1 MLLVKK
7 SLLPKLQKSNRAL
20 AGLLTLA
27 VLVLPTLV
35 SAAVTIENVGS
46 SLGLG
51 SSDLKQTV
59 LNVISFVLSL
69 LGLIAVVMILYGF
82 FSLLTSSGNEDKAAF
97 AKRVITSAMIGLV
110 VILISWAIVNFVLKT
125 TAQVTA

>member
-1 MLLVKK
+1 MKNK
-7 SLLPKLQKSNRAL
+7 SLIT
-20 AGLLTLA
+20 AGFTLLF
-27 VLVLPTLV
+27 LPTIA

-51 SSDLKQTV
+51 SADLKQTV
-59 LNVISFVLSL
+59 LNVVSFVLGL
-69 LGLIAVVMILYGF
+69 LGLIAVAMILYGF
-82 FSLLTSSGNEDKAAF
+82 FTLLTSSGSEDKASF

-125 TAQVTA
+125 TTQVTS